1 MWCQGG
7 QTLQKLKFSFHK
19 QRVQINNITIR
30 RRSTTRV
37 FVVAVA
43 VGGCSVW
50 RWNGG
55 WVSVHSTVLSCM
67 WKRRV
72 SKQASK
78 QAAPSTYP
86 RTWVW
91 KLLHQCQRRVASGG
105 CGGGSLTA
113 SGWPD
118 SWEEHQ
124 ILTKWKSN
132 RSSLEAEL
140 TADTYFNR
148 NRCKGNNHS
157 WTGCQKNKKI
167 NVLDS
172 Q

>member
-1 MWCQGG
+1 MSLLWLLLWVVVVSEGEMEAGCQF
-7 QTLQKLKFSFHK
+7 TPLCC
-19 QRVQINNITIR
+19 RVCGR
-30 RRSTTRV
+30 G
-37 FVVAVA
+37 A
-43 VGGCSVW
+43 W
-50 RWNGG
+50 
-55 WVSVHSTVLSCM
+55 
-67 WKRRV
+67 
-72 SKQASK
+72 ASK

-157 WTGCQKNKKI
+157 WAGCQKKKSFRLSVI
-167 NVLDS
+167 SCRVRLSWRNLLIKWHKTWLIGVSYWPGVHLIK
-172 Q
+172 